1 MMLMKSTIVVGLMM
15 LLSVLAVFAGRTDA
29 QRFRGGTHGEER
41 STARRMELITP
52 PSDALADVDAHA
64 IEYYDDEDDHDDELA
79 LRGGGQRALTEKS
92 KSKKSKSKS
101 KKSKSKTEKSKKS
114 KSDKGTK
121 STKKSKSEKSDKG
134 TKGTKSTKK
143 SKSEKGTKSTKKS
156 KKSKS
161 KSNKSKSRKSMTQ
174 RAAVLDRLQILNGG
188 GVSTSLADTNPQLQ
202 PAGLAGRST
211 GLGLM
216 NLLDHNDELDV
227 FGQKLPRANTNT
239 NNDNAAAAETTTL
252 SKLAQLAAAA
262 F

>member
-1 MMLMKSTIVVGLMM
+1 MKSTTVVGLMT
-15 LLSVLAVFAGRTDA
+15 LLSVLAVFFAGRTHA
-29 QRFRGGTHGEER
+29 QRFRGGMHGEELR
-41 STARRMELITP
+41 TARRMEITP
-52 PSDALADVDAHA
+52 PSDALADVNAPD
-64 IEYYDDEDDHDDELA
+64 INYDNEEEDHDELSL
-79 LRGGGQRALTEKS
+79 LRGGHRTLTEKS

-121 STKKSKSEKSDKG
+121 STKKSKSEKKSD
-134 TKGTKSTKK
+134 KGTKSTKK

-156 KKSKS
+156 KSNKS

-174 RAAVLDRLQILNGG
+174 RAAVLDRLQILNGS
-188 GVSTSLADTNPQLQ
+188 GVSTSLANTNPQLQ
-202 PAGLAGRST
+202 ASTGLAGRST

-216 NLLDHNDELDV
+216 NLLENNDEMEV
-227 FGQKLPRANTNT
+227 FGQKLPRAN
-239 NNDNAAAAETTTL
+239 NNDNAEAETTL